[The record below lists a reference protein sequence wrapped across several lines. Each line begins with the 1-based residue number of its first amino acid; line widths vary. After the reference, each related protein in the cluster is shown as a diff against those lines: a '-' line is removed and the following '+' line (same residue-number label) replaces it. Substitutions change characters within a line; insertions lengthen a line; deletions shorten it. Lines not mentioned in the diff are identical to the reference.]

1 MVGRSTSVAFG
12 RMARGRDAGETV
24 IATNRQARRDYD
36 IVDVW
41 EAGIVLRGA
50 EVKSLREAKVQLADT
65 YARVV
70 DDEVWIHGL
79 HISPYSHAAR
89 QGQPDPVRDRK
100 LLLHRHQIEV
110 ISDRIARERLSL
122 VPLVLFLREGRV
134 KLDIGI
140 GRGRRQV
147 DKRHVL
153 AKREADMEARRALA
167 RGARGARDG

>member
-1 MVGRSTSVAFG
+1 MRAVAFDPMSG
-12 RMARGRDAGETV
+12 RGRDDGATV
-24 IATNRQARRDYD
+24 IATNRQARRDFD
-36 IVDVW
+36 ILDTW

-65 YARVV
+65 YARLV
-70 DDEVWIHGL
+70 DDEMWIHGL

-89 QGQPDPVRDRK
+89 QGQPDALRDRK

-110 ISDRIARERLSL
+110 IADRLARDRLSL
-122 VPLVLFLREGRV
+122 VPLVLYFKDGRV
-134 KLDIGI
+134 KIEVGI

-147 DKRHVL
+147 DKRQVL

-167 RGARGARDG
+167 RGNRGR